1 MGNEKKEG
9 GEGGKKDGGTIAV
22 VLKVDMHCEGCAE
35 KVKKSVKGFE
45 GVEGVKADIGG
56 GKLTVVGKVD
66 PSKLR
71 DRVAAKTH
79 KKVDIVSPINPPK
92 KDAKEK
98 DISKKPAAEKVSKK
112 SDDKKKSQEPVVST
126 VVLKTHLHCD
136 GCVDRI
142 TKKIR
147 KLKGVQQV
155 TADAQKDLVTVKGTM
170 DAKALPEVLKQKLKQ
185 AVEVASPK
193 KDDDG
198 KKKDKG
204 GDKKD
209 KGGEKETAS
218 GGGGGGGGGG
228 KDDGGKAEANRMDY
242 YYTAGYP
249 YGIEMGHAPQL
260 FSDENPNGCSV
271 M

>member
-9 GEGGKKDGGTIAV
+9 REEGKKDDGTITV
-22 VLKVDMHCEGCAE
+22 VLKVDMHCDGCAE

-45 GVEGVKADIGG
+45 GVERVKADIGG
-56 GKLTVVGKVD
+56 GKLMVVGKVD

-79 KKVDIVSPINPPK
+79 KKVDLVSPTSTPK

-98 DISKKPAAEKVSKK
+98 DDSKKAAAEKDSDEKK
-112 SDDKKKSQEPVVST
+112 SKEPGVST

-136 GCVDRI
+136 GCVKRI

-155 TADAQKDLVTVKGTM
+155 TADAQKDLVTVTGTM

-185 AVEVASPK
+185 AVEVAPPK
-193 KDDDG
+193 KQ
-198 KKKDKG
+198 KG
-204 GDKKD
+204 GDKKE
-209 KGGEKETAS
+209 KGGEKETGA
-218 GGGGGGGGGG
+218 GGG
-228 KDDGGKAEANRMDY
+228 KDDSGKAEANRTVY
-242 YYTAGYP
+242 QTGYP
-249 YGIEMGHAPQL
+249 YRIEMVPAPQL
-260 FSDENPNGCSV
+260 FSDDNPNGCSV

>member
-9 GEGGKKDGGTIAV
+9 GEGGKKDDGTITV

-45 GVEGVKADIGG
+45 GVERVKTDIGG

-66 PSKLR
+66 PLKLR

-79 KKVDIVSPINPPK
+79 KKVDLVSPTNTPK

-98 DISKKPAAEKVSKK
+98 DDSKKTAAGKDSNKSDEKK
-112 SDDKKKSQEPVVST
+112 SKEPRVST
-126 VVLKTHLHCD
+126 VVLKTHLHCE
-136 GCVDRI
+136 GCVERI

-155 TADAQKDLVTVKGTM
+155 TADAQKDLVTVTGTM
-170 DAKALPEVLKQKLKQ
+170 DAKSLPEVLKQKLKQ
-185 AVEVASPK
+185 AVEVAPPK
-193 KDDDG
+193 KDN
-198 KKKDKG
+198 G
-204 GDKKD
+204 GDKKE
-209 KGGEKETAS
+209 KGGEKETGA
-218 GGGGGGGGGG
+218 GGG
-228 KDDGGKAEANRMDY
+228 KDDGGKAEANRTDY
-242 YYTAGYP
+242 YPGYV
-249 YGIEMGHAPQL
+249 YHIEMVPAPQL
-260 FSDENPNGCSV
+260 FSDENPNSCSV